1 MVQKLVEKNILEQT
15 SNANGSTVLVMVQ
28 YKKLKHA
35 AFIKAALELNREK
48 LVRGR
53 EYLSKEII
61 GVDVWELLEKGEQ
74 LQIGREMA
82 YMAKHKLIPLTAA
95 GKNTA
100 NAILYTID

>member
-1 MVQKLVEKNILEQT
+1 MAHKLVEKNIMEQT
-15 SNANGSTVLVMVQ
+15 SNANGSTVLVMV
-28 YKKLKHA
+28 KNKELKYA
-35 AFIKAALELNREK
+35 EFIKAALELKREK

-53 EYLSKEII
+53 KYLSKEIV

-82 YMAKHKLIPLTAA
+82 YMAEHKLIPLTAA